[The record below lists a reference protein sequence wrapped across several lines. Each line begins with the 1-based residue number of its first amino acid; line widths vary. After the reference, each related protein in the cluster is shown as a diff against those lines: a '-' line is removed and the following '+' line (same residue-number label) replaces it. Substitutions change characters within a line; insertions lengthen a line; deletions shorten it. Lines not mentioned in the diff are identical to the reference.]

1 MFLFLFFAG
10 DTISQDINPVPQ
22 IVIAGIFS
30 ATLSA
35 SLSTLIG
42 ASRILQAI
50 SRDNLLGVWFGY
62 FSKEESN
69 PIRAVIL
76 SWLLVQVSA
85 SARHVRLN

>member
-1 MFLFLFFAG
+1 LFFAG